1 MATRRAHQLKIL
13 QDADALHALAVATA
27 AFLMSGGML
36 YLGYLVHVIRVARR
50 SPTLPLA
57 STTGAVVLVFG
68 KRCKDGQ
75 ADADFK
81 ARIVRAAQLASSGHT
96 QQLLLLGGG
105 PTPTEAE
112 VAARELQA
120 LGLPD
125 HVRVRLEHDS
135 RDTLQNLR
143 NARQLLSA
151 DESTP
156 AVLLSSRYHLARC
169 ALFAR
174 SLGIS
179 HQLCAAEDQLGWSVS
194 NGLRLLSEA
203 AYMMWV
209 DVGARWARLIGHR
222 RMLAK
227 IS

>member
-1 MATRRAHQLKIL
+1 MKFTDGQWIL
-13 QDADALHALAVATA
+13 QPGVSAFYPAEVHDVATEGE
-27 AFLMSGGML
+27 S
-36 YLGYLVHVIRVARR
+36 LVIHA
-50 SPTLPLA
+50 PTRPIKHRGD
-57 STTGAVVLVFG
+57 T
-68 KRCKDGQ
+68 
-75 ADADFK
+75 
-81 ARIVRAAQLASSGHT
+81 
-96 QQLLLLGGG
+96 LGG
-105 PTPTEAE
+105 PLLTVTLSSPMED
-112 VAARELQA
+112 V
-120 LGLPD
+120 
-125 HVRVRLEHDS
+125 VRVRLEHDS

-222 RMLAK
+222 RMLAR